1 MVFAESSESY
11 SKRDFQVRA
20 CISAAG
26 PTSYGELDVAACSN
40 VSESEKS
47 EATKM
52 STSETR
58 FVRGGLRDTNSALTK
73 GKASAEL
80 IKKLLN
86 LAKKSPSPV
95 QHTFMPI
102 WNILQ
107 RRLKPGSPNYVRAI
121 NLQYYYSGYL
131 DYGCYYSTCVGVWC
145 SCLGD
150 SCVHYS
156 SEKRIT
162 GQIKETAYINRHTWD
177 WKGCDWKIWGS
188 VCECDN
194 KDRNKRK
201 VVRYLPITSKDAGKH
216 KAHGNGTYLEPKDP
230 VPRQGWRTPTP
241 NTAEDAAKPSK
252 PGSTKHHTANHPIQ
266 NQRKEEEEEM

>member
-11 SKRDFQVRA
+11 SERDFQVRA

-26 PTSYGELDVAACSN
+26 PTSYGKLDVAACSN

-131 DYGCYYSTCVGVWC
+131 DYGCYYGTCGTLQIQKFDYTEQSTNENPEFECT
-145 SCLGD
+145 LA
-150 SCVHYS
+150 
-156 SEKRIT
+156 
-162 GQIKETAYINRHTWD
+162 KE
-177 WKGCDWKIWGS
+177 GCHD
-188 VCECDN
+188 D
-194 KDRNKRK
+194 D
-201 VVRYLPITSKDAGKH
+201 D
-216 KAHGNGTYLEPKDP
+216 
-230 VPRQGWRTPTP
+230 
-241 NTAEDAAKPSK
+241 
-252 PGSTKHHTANHPIQ
+252 
-266 NQRKEEEEEM
+266 